1 MSLEIEEFAETIR
14 TQQDFERFLHLLVR
28 DCQENGE
35 TWENASLPD
44 YLAALSG
51 FVRDLEGYYRNR
63 HESVDL
69 SRPAWKTFA
78 HALLAAR
85 VYE

>member
-1 MSLEIEEFAETIR
+1 MSPEIEQVAETIR
-14 TQQDFERFLHLLVR
+14 SKQDFERFLHLLLR
-28 DCQENGE
+28 DCHESGGA
-35 TWENASLPD
+35 WENASLPD

-51 FVRDLEGYYRNR
+51 FVRDLEGFYLSRN
-63 HESVDL
+63 ESFDL
-69 SRPAWKTFA
+69 SQPTWKTFA